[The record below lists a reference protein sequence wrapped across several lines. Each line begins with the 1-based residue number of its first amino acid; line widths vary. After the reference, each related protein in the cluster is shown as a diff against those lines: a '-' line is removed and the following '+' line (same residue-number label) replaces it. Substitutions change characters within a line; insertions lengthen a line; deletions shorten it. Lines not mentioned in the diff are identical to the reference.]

1 MTKNLVPIL
10 AIFLVA
16 VVTFAAL
23 QIINI
28 VTKDSLPQTDQKQ
41 VLELNPKLNTTLIDS
56 LKKLPAD

>member
-1 MTKNLVPIL
+1 MTKNLIPIL

-28 VTKDSLPQTDQKQ
+28 VTKDSLPQSDQKQ
-41 VLELNPKLNTTLIDS
+41 IQELNPDLNTKLIDS